1 MFSLLIFMPKVFPWF
16 LYLYLCLWACSK
28 LFFHKRA
35 FVFIHVSLSFGPP
48 ERIMLLTS
56 SIWAGV
62 SNWDIKTETLVAL
75 VHDALA
81 AAAAIVKKIRNR
93 SNRFKKLQEDTCWM
107 FVNSI

>member
-1 MFSLLIFMPKVFPWF
+1 MVFIFIFMFMGLQQAF
-16 LYLYLCLWACSK
+16 FINGLLSSSMYLCP
-28 LFFHKRA
+28 
-35 FVFIHVSLSFGPP
+35 FGPP

-81 AAAAIVKKIRNR
+81 AAAAIVKIIRNR